1 VDGATGEVQLA
12 PLITSDFDAAAPGGV
27 RWRVHARMD
36 GDRLAWGDG
45 PDRTPPQLAALLA
58 ANGGGGRMRAV
69 TDAAALQVARLL
81 AEAEGALDHPG
92 QAARA
97 VEALTRAVRLDP
109 ANALIWT
116 LTERALLIAPD
127 LAQQATAQ
135 AQQLCARLQ
144 EALEQQDAD
153 AAQALRAAAAQ
164 GDVATQ
170 AALARDGVW
179 RDLTTR
185 LDAMQAAA
193 PAAAQALATAYTRAT
208 TQRDLRGALEAV
220 RAFDT
225 RTLPRATALEVVK
238 ARIGLLQALL
248 RRDDAAAGDRAL
260 LERQLAALGME
271 QERLARL
278 GAAPSPLPPSPPSP
292 PPAAGTAGGMETG
305 GMERPPPQPATG
317 SGGAAPGG
325 LDLPDTAALVAQVA
339 RRAVAGAPGAAPPA
353 AEPPG
358 AAPPAAE
365 PAPPQGGGLA
375 APAAHGAAHAPAAR
389 DGGRDDSALPFHC
402 DSAQDVGAWSQIVRQ
417 FRRKVQEEG

>member
-1 VDGATGEVQLA
+1 
-12 PLITSDFDAAAPGGV
+12 
-27 RWRVHARMD
+27 
-36 GDRLAWGDG
+36 
-45 PDRTPPQLAALLA
+45 
-58 ANGGGGRMRAV
+58 
-69 TDAAALQVARLL
+69 
-81 AEAEGALDHPG
+81 
-92 QAARA
+92 
-97 VEALTRAVRLDP
+97 
-109 ANALIWT
+109 
-116 LTERALLIAPD
+116 LLIAPD

-185 LDAMQAAA
+185 LDAMQAADA
-193 PAAAQALATAYTRAT
+193 AAAQALATAYTRAT

-278 GAAPSPLPPSPPSP
+278 GAAPAPLSPSPPSPPSP
-292 PPAAGTAGGMETG
+292 PPAAGTAGGMEAG

-317 SGGAAPGG
+317 SGGAAAGG

-339 RRAVAGAPGAAPPA
+339 RRAVAAASGAALPA
-353 AEPPG
+353 AEPPC
-358 AAPPAAE
+358 AALPAAE
-365 PAPPQGGGLA
+365 PPRAAPPPAEPPRAALPAAEPPPPQGGVPA
-375 APAAHGAAHAPAAR
+375 APAARGAAHAPAAR
-389 DGGRDDSALPFHC
+389 DGGRDDSAWPFHC

-417 FRRKVQEEG
+417 FRRNVQEEG